1 VAETGPSGWLDA
13 VRRVLEHVRA
23 SDASEVEIAADGFR
37 LRLVRRPGRHVLQ
50 AGALLAST
58 GHGAT
63 ATAAA
68 PVDGIPLAA
77 PLTGVFYRTS
87 TPGGPP
93 FVEVGDTVEA
103 GAVVGL
109 IETMK
114 IFNEVLAERGGRIA
128 AILAESGQLV
138 HAGDALMTIEDAA
151 GSGGGQGAS

>member
-1 VAETGPSGWLDA
+1 VASAAWLDE

-23 SDASEVEIAADGFR
+23 SDATHVEVETDGFR
-37 LRLVRRPGRHVLQ
+37 LRLSRRPGRTSGHVE
-50 AGALLAST
+50 AR
-58 GHGAT
+58 
-63 ATAAA
+63 AAVTLDV
-68 PVDGIPLAA
+68 PVDGTPLVA
-77 PLTGVFYRTS
+77 PLTGVFYRAA

-93 FVEVGDTVEA
+93 FVSIGDQVAA

-151 GSGGGQGAS
+151 ESGGGQAES